1 MNFYTNINIF
11 SLDFIL
17 SIILFSIVNFFLLK
31 LYKIFFSSSKL
42 LDIPN
47 KRSSHTKATP
57 KGAGLVFSIISI
69 IFITF
74 IFKTSYFLILI
85 PLLIIG
91 ILDDYK
97 SLSALSRLSVQLA
110 TSLILV
116 FNSNLFKFSSQSN
129 GELIN
134 IIFFIFLVIASVGI
148 INFFNFA
155 DGIDGLVASSAFIYF
170 IFIGFVINPM
180 FLFIGV
186 ALGVFLIFNWSP
198 AKLFMGDV
206 GSTFI
211 GAVVVISSLSNN
223 DSIDAL
229 ALLFMIAPIL
239 IDTFFCVLRRL
250 LFKQNLFVAHKS
262 HLYQRLHQSGW
273 KHSDIALI
281 YAVATFILCSSFIF
295 SGISLGI
302 FMVSVV
308 FVIGLY
314 LDFFHASPF
323 IKS

>member
-1 MNFYTNINIF
+1 MNFYANIDIF
-11 SLDFIL
+11 SFDFII

-31 LYKIFFSSSKL
+31 LYTIYCSSSKL

-47 KRSSHTKATP
+47 KRSSHTIATP
-57 KGAGLVFSIISI
+57 KGAGLVFSITSL

-91 ILDDYK
+91 ILDDFK
-97 SLSALSRLSVQLA
+97 PLPALSRLSVQLT

-116 FNSNLFKFSSQSN
+116 SNSNLFKFSSQSN

-134 IIFFIFLVIASVGI
+134 ILFFIFLVIASVGI

-155 DGIDGLVASSAFIYF
+155 DGIDGLVATSAFIYF
-170 IFIGFVINPM
+170 IFIGFAINPM

-211 GAVVVISSLSNN
+211 GAVVVISSLINN
-223 DSIDAL
+223 YSIDAL
-229 ALLFMIAPIL
+229 ALLLMIAPIL
-239 IDTFFCVLRRL
+239 MDTFFCVLRRL
-250 LFKQNLFVAHKS
+250 LSKQNLFVAHKS

-281 YAVATFILCSSFIF
+281 YAVATFILSSSFIF

-308 FVIGLY
+308 FMIGLY
-314 LDFFHASPF
+314 LDFFHAIPF
-323 IKS
+323 IRS